1 MSFKSSALRITTA
14 IALSFVVVTSVSA
27 GEVVVTQV
35 DRDTFHYTI
44 ATPANGKVDADRAK
58 VLRDAQKLA
67 SAMGAGGYQVVRES
81 SQNVG
86 GSVVRHVDI
95 KLSGAARR

>member
-1 MSFKSSALRITTA
+1 MSLKSSALRLATA
-14 IALSFVVVTSVSA
+14 ITLSFAATSAIA
-27 GEVVVTQV
+27 GELVVTQV
-35 DRDTFHYTI
+35 SSDTFHYTV
-44 ATPANGKVDADRAK
+44 ATPVNGPVDADRAK

-95 KLSGAARR
+95 KLNGGARR